1 MIKYYDT
8 LAAYEA
14 AVKSA
19 SESQASFVEEG
30 RQTKFDGRNVCVG
43 IKSARTGAI
52 VMEDENA
59 ALHFIAPGTYTKDYL
74 DSGWT
79 IDGIVAIGVDSEW
92 YRGQI
97 GVIPAIE
104 PPSHKIL
111 TTLEFTL
118 TGFTLDGTE
127 RTGTLVTREK
137 ADNYQTNH
145 EHVITY
151 TASTIDEFVAT
162 LNAYFQDTPA
172 LSELNFCAS
181 AKSDTQ
187 VIINVVDYTHSNQ
200 HYQSGKDGFSLS
212 DTTASGWKSS
222 IVMPRRNGWLT
233 YSGCVTNYYRA
244 LAVFKSDT
252 SDTSYNPSTD
262 VTSIARQFPVCL
274 PAYLGTSKYQ
284 SDHCALLRE
293 HYGEGEEGWKKHVA
307 SCLPLL
313 PSDRGINND
322 EKVGSMRENNTY
334 MASLKHHC
342 PDGTE
347 AYSSPAARY
356 AAEYG
361 FSNALLAPG
370 QWMWTDFQH
379 GQPIIG
385 SLKYPSEGGRDSDKI
400 NAALQLIGAPALGN
414 NLLFWFLSRWN
425 ASDSWNSYG
434 YYGRSAIN
442 WFGASYR
449 ILLLAL
455 LDVAEGNS

>member
-30 RQTKFDGRNVCVG
+30 RQAKFDGRNVCVG

-52 VMEDENA
+52 VMEDESA
-59 ALHFIAPGTYTKDYL
+59 ALHFIAPGTYVKDYL

-97 GVIPAIE
+97 GVIPATE
-104 PPSHKIL
+104 LPSYVML
-111 TTLEFTL
+111 LAYDFTL
-118 TGFTLDGTE
+118 TGFTLDGVE
-127 RTGTLVTREK
+127 HTGTLVTREA
-137 ADNYQTNH
+137 ADSYNTDH

-151 TASTIDEFVAT
+151 TASAIDEFVAA
-162 LNAYFQDTPA
+162 LNAYFQADA
-172 LSELNFCAS
+172 GLSGLNFCAS
-181 AKSDTQ
+181 AKSDTE
-187 VIINVVDYTHSNQ
+187 VTINMDCNTYKQ
-200 HYQSGKDGFSLS
+200 YYQSAKGGFTLTY
-212 DTTASGWKSS
+212 TTASEWKAS
-222 IVMPRRNGWLT
+222 VRVPRINGRLD
-233 YSGCVTNYYRA
+233 YDGCVTNYYRA
-244 LAVFKSDT
+244 LAYFRSD
-252 SDTSYNPSTD
+252 SKDTNINPSTD
-262 VTSIARQFPVCL
+262 VTSIARVYPVCL
-274 PAYLGTSKYQ
+274 PAYLGTSQYQ

-322 EKVGSMRENNTY
+322 EKVGTMREMNTY
-334 MASLKHHC
+334 MASLKHHR

-347 AYSSPAARY
+347 VYTCPGARY
-356 AAEYG
+356 AIEYG
-361 FSNALLAPG
+361 FKNALLAPG
-370 QWMWTDFQH
+370 QWMWADFQH

-385 SLKYPSEGGRDSDKI
+385 GLKYPSEGGRDSDKI
-400 NAALQLIGAPALGN
+400 NAALQLIGGPSMRNDLYC
-414 NLLFWFLSRWN
+414 WFLSRYSAVN
-425 ASDSWNSYG
+425 AWYASGYNGCCNSNG
-434 YYGRSAIN
+434 FSNRV
-442 WFGASYR
+442 R
-449 ILLLAL
+449 VLLLAL